1 MRFTHSQLDDA
12 YHWLCQQ
19 RKHFPPDADIWS
31 FRYRYPATR
40 SDLLQE
46 IYSGQYQFSPQQKI
60 IKLNGEVIHRCAEF
74 GGEFRDIEDGTSRGC
89 PISPL
94 LGALY
99 LSALDNHFAEKD
111 AYYIRYMDDILILS
125 KTRWQN
131 RKVVRE
137 LNQILSGLKVEK
149 HPDRTFIGKVE
160 RGFDFLGYHFSR
172 EPLRLAQVTTEKHV
186 LHIIQLYEQLRIK
199 KATSNEMAD
208 SLGLY
213 VKRWQRW
220 ATAGLQGIKLD
231 AVYEQNLDQLVPS
244 QIAR

>member
-1 MRFTHSQLDDA
+1 MMPIIGCASSVSIFHRMPTSGLFVTA
-12 YHWLCQQ
+12 
-19 RKHFPPDADIWS
+19 
-31 FRYRYPATR
+31 YPATR